1 MVSLCCGVTDAT
13 MLSYLTPYLAW
24 MHEIGRHRI
33 EKATMKT
40 LPPTDDELVCME
52 WWDAL
57 SEDDRLRWMK
67 FAGDMG
73 RVADAWNER
82 SRCLHCDDFAV

>member
-1 MVSLCCGVTDAT
+1 
-13 MLSYLTPYLAW
+13 
-24 MHEIGRHRI
+24 
-33 EKATMKT
+33 MKT